1 MLTMLGEDIMLKKV
15 VLCGI
20 DSTGKSTLA
29 EFLQKNIPN
38 TVVRKYPNDEEI
50 KTNINNYYQ
59 RLANSGRELHEETVL
74 NMYKQIHDLYDR
86 DFRMPFSVP
95 EDTELLLFD
104 RYYIDNVVYSAMN
117 GVLKNFYSENHLV
130 APDLIIL
137 LKARNYGDYKRKF
150 KLKGDENIREPVIL
164 YEEVQPLFQHTL
176 KQLQEQKRIKRYT
189 IIEALTPT
197 TNENALEII
206 KSL

>member
-1 MLTMLGEDIMLKKV
+1 MLGEDIMLKKV
-15 VLCGI
+15 VLTGI

-38 TVVRKYPNDEEI
+38 TVVRKYPNDNDI

-59 RLANSGRELHEETVL
+59 TLANGGKELHEDTIL
-74 NMYKQIHDLYDR
+74 GIYKQIHDLYDR
-86 DFRMPFSVP
+86 DFRIPFSVP
-95 EDTELLLFD
+95 EETELLLFD
-104 RYYIDNVVYSAMN
+104 RYWIDNVVYSAMN
-117 GVLKNFYSENHLV
+117 GALKNFYSENHLV

-137 LKARNYGDYKRKF
+137 LKVRNYGDYKKKF

-189 IIEALTPT
+189 IIEALTDK
-197 TNENALEII
+197 TNETVLDMI
-206 KSL
+206 KNI

>member
-1 MLTMLGEDIMLKKV
+1 MLGEDIMLKKI

-59 RLANSGRELHEETVL
+59 RLANSGKELHEETVL

-95 EDTELLLFD
+95 EDTELLVFD
-104 RYYIDNVVYSAMN
+104 RYFIDNIVYSSMN
-117 GVLKNFYSENHLV
+117 GVLKNFYGENHLV

-137 LKARNYGDYKRKF
+137 LKVRNYGDYKRKF

-164 YEEVQPLFQHTL
+164 YEEVQPCFQAVL
-176 KQLQEQKRIKRYT
+176 RQLQDQKKIKKYT

>member
-1 MLTMLGEDIMLKKV
+1 MKKV
-15 VLCGI
+15 TLCGI
-20 DSTGKSTLA
+20 DSTGKSSVA
-29 EFLQKNIPN
+29 EYIKKNIPN

-50 KTNINNYYQ
+50 KMNINNYYKK
-59 RLANSGRELHEETVL
+59 LTSDGKDLHEDTIL

-189 IIEALTPT
+189 IVEALTDH
-197 TNENALEII
+197 TNQTVLDII
-206 KSL
+206 KNL